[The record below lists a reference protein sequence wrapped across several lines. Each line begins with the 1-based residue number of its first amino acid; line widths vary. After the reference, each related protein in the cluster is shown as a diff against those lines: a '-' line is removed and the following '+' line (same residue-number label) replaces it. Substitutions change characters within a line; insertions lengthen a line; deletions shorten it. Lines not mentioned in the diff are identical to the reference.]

1 MKKTALLLSTY
12 PFKVPRHGGQIRLD
26 SIATAYRDA
35 GWNLVSLAVY
45 ESESHG
51 PELLSPNDVP
61 FNFDSP
67 YRFYKGDRAIPMIT
81 DLLSGAFACAED
93 GGFAHI
99 RSKLPERIDVI
110 HVEQPWLWPLAKKIR
125 ALAQYSNCLLIYGS
139 QNIEEPLKRDI
150 FQSYGIVGA
159 DDALQEILELEQAAA
174 READIALAVTNS
186 DLAIIRSWGAENAML
201 AANGIS
207 HWQATQENL
216 STWKEKLPDAP
227 WILYV
232 ASAHPPNF
240 TGFVSCVGDTLGC
253 IPPDSRLV
261 VAGSVC
267 EHLYRELAKTRWHSL
282 NLSRMQLLYVLSDED
297 LAAVKSL
304 AHAFLL
310 PIPHGG
316 GSNIKTA
323 EAIYSGKHVIGSET
337 AFRGFED
344 YLDLP
349 QINVARNPR
358 DFQQFMRSLLSEDQG
373 NTADAGSDTR
383 KALLWSETL
392 ANIPRE
398 AEKLLNKSC
407 VA

>member
-26 SIATAYRDA
+26 SIARAYRDA
-35 GWNLVSLAVY
+35 GWQLVSIAVY
-45 ESESHG
+45 ESESHN
-51 PELLSPNDVP
+51 PDLVQSCDVP

-67 YRFYKGDRAIPMIT
+67 YRFYQGNRSIPMIT

-93 GGFAHI
+93 GGFPQI
-99 RSKLPERIDVI
+99 RNKLPERLDVI

-125 ALAQYSNCLLIYGS
+125 AMPQYSHCLLIYGS

-150 FQSYGIVGA
+150 FQSYKIVDA
-159 DDALQEILELEQAAA
+159 EDALQDVLKLERQATQ
-174 READIALAVTNS
+174 EADISLAVTQS
-186 DLAIIRSWGAENAML
+186 DLAVIRSWGAKNAML
-201 AANGIS
+201 AANGIA
-207 HWQATQENL
+207 HWQADDRDLEN
-216 STWKEKLPDAP
+216 WKQKLPDAP

-267 EHLYRELAKTRWHSL
+267 EHLYRELSKTRWHSL
-282 NLSRMQLLYVLSDED
+282 NLSRMQFLYVLSDED

-323 EAIYSGKHVIGSET
+323 EAIYSGKHVVGSET

-349 QINVARNPR
+349 QINVARSPK
-358 DFQQFMRSLLSEDQG
+358 DFQHAMRKLLGENHG
-373 NTADAGSDTR
+373 GTTEAGSGSR
-383 KALLWSETL
+383 KALLWSQTL
-392 ANIPRE
+392 ANIPKE
-398 AEKLLNKSC
+398 AEKLLNKSSI
-407 VA
+407 A